1 MRSTEELEQKEREL
15 AHLRQRVA
23 LLEQE
28 VADARRREQHAA
40 ATTTGQA
47 GPPPPRSYACNHS
60 LSKEQVQRYS
70 RHLLLPSF
78 GLNAQERLCKGSVL
92 IVGCGGLGSPA
103 ALYLAASGVGTLG
116 LVDHDVVDLSNLH
129 RQIIHT
135 EARVGVHKATSAAQ
149 ACAALSS
156 LVKVNTHMDGFNPA
170 NALEIVRGYDVVLD
184 ATDNPATRYLIN
196 DACVVLGKPLVSAAA
211 VGTDGQL
218 TVYNY
223 GEDAPCYRCLF
234 PESPAPENCSR
245 CADAGV
251 LGPVPGA
258 MGVLQAIEVVKL
270 LGGVGDVLAKKL
282 LIFDALAGRF
292 TTVRLRGRRT
302 ECVACGSCPAIT
314 RDNLAAYDYVAF
326 TGQAPTDAAP
336 SISVLPP
343 SLRVTPQQLQALIS
357 SAAASGR
364 APPAVLDVRPAS
376 QFCLMHLPHATHIP
390 FEQLD
395 AKVEEVKQLIRGT
408 VFEGRSSG
416 EGAGSGEQS
425 PEAGLY
431 VMCRRGNNSQLAV
444 ARLRELGV
452 LSAVDVVGGMEN
464 WAESLDPSMPVI

>member
-1 MRSTEELEQKEREL
+1 MPQKVKCAQLTLTPPEVCREWCDRAMVQEAWDQSQMNPEL
-15 AHLRQRVA
+15 AKMRLHS
-23 LLEQE
+23 E
-28 VADARRREQHAA
+28 VFVSLNE
-40 ATTTGQA
+40 TTLAKG
-47 GPPPPRSYACNHS
+47 
-60 LSKEQVQRYS
+60 
-70 RHLLLPSF
+70 
-78 GLNAQERLCKGSVL
+78 CKRKFWM
-92 IVGCGGLGSPA
+92 A
-103 ALYLAASGVGTLG
+103 KFWTLA
-116 LVDHDVVDLSNLH
+116 
-129 RQIIHT
+129 
-135 EARVGVHKATSAAQ
+135 
-149 ACAALSS
+149 
-156 LVKVNTHMDGFNPA
+156 
-170 NALEIVRGYDVVLD
+170 
-184 ATDNPATRYLIN
+184 
-196 DACVVLGKPLVSAAA
+196 
-211 VGTDGQL
+211 
-218 TVYNY
+218 
-223 GEDAPCYRCLF
+223 
-234 PESPAPENCSR
+234 
-245 CADAGV
+245 
-251 LGPVPGA
+251 
-258 MGVLQAIEVVKL
+258 VLQQQISSC
-270 LGGVGDVLAKKL
+270 LA
-282 LIFDALAGRF
+282 FPGRF

-343 SLRVTPQQLQALIS
+343 SLRVTPQQLQVTFPRRARPDLDCAALIS